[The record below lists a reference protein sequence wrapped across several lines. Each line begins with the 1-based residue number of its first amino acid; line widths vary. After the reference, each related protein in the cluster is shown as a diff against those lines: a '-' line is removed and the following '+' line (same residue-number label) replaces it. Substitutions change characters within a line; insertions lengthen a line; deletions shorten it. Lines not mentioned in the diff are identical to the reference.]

1 MKDQQKVETIDL
13 PTPSGTAKIKIY
25 TDSGEFLSANE
36 QKSVNLY
43 KIVEAPKEKMII
55 FPTPAGTAEIP
66 SACLEKVILGEVR
79 DESDVG

>member
-1 MKDQQKVETIDL
+1 MKDQQKVETIDF

-55 FPTPAGTAEIP
+55 
-66 SACLEKVILGEVR
+66 L
-79 DESDVG
+79 